1 MPNYKDFDLDIQNN
15 KASVNSIK
23 TTTLPPTFSYDYDQY
38 SECVCKPKTRNSCVT
53 YCNGSCNQHTDC
65 TL

>member
-15 KASVNSIK
+15 KSSVNSIK

-38 SECVCKPKTRNSCVT
+38 SECRCKPKTHEDGSCGNSCFT
-53 YCNGSCNQHTDC
+53 SAKCDWA
-65 TL
+65 